1 MSDRDEEEARERERS
16 ERPFQIDKDRYGSL
30 RAVSDWENA
39 ERGENRNHWDTS
51 DPGVTWDCTA
61 YAERHLPGLARGRSR
76 GGGRGSDDAG
86 HLTARGHAGV
96 RGKNAL
102 RRRCAPLPKFYLRGA
117 HPVGLSPGRLRTE
130 YRKIFGTAI

>member
-1 MSDRDEEEARERERS
+1 MTETRKKRESGKGPRDHFKSIR
-16 ERPFQIDKDRYGSL
+16 IVTDRYEPLVIG
-30 RAVSDWENA
+30 RT

-102 RRRCAPLPKFYLRGA
+102 RRRCAPLPKFYRRGA
-117 HPVGLSPGRLRTE
+117 HPVGLSPERLRTE